1 MEFGSSFNF
10 WFLASNNFWSN
21 YDGAL
26 TAKTLVVTRSGST
39 WCSEVVALNTWL
51 IAITLCQVTFVVI
64 VVVVVVVV
72 VVKCP
77 SWEVVKDQPVI
88 STLSK

>member
-64 VVVVVVVV
+64 VVVVV
-72 VVKCP
+72 KCP
-77 SWEVVKDQPVI
+77 SWEVAKDQPVI

>member
-1 MEFGSSFNF
+1 MEFGSSFHF
-10 WFLASNNFWSN
+10 WFLASKNFWSN

-39 WCSEVVALNTWL
+39 WSSEVVALNTWL
-51 IAITLCQVTFVVI
+51 IAITLCQVIFVVI
-64 VVVVVVVV
+64 VVVVV

-77 SWEVVKDQPVI
+77 SWEVAKDQPVI

>member
-64 VVVVVVVV
+64 VVVVVVV
-72 VVKCP
+72 KCP
-77 SWEVVKDQPVI
+77 NWEVVKDQPVI

>member
-26 TAKTLVVTRSGST
+26 TAKTFVVTRSGST

-64 VVVVVVVV
+64 VVVVVVV
-72 VVKCP
+72 KCP
-77 SWEVVKDQPVI
+77 SWEVAKDQPVI